1 MLFILSLFNKT
12 IKPLH
17 QFAKKKKKKIQKK
30 SVLGATVL
38 GVSSFL
44 TIYFSNFF
52 SVTHVVLSSLALCK
66 VSKKDKT
73 ITSMLHINAQD

>member
-1 MLFILSLFNKT
+1 MLFVLLLFNKT

-17 QFAKKKKKKIQKK
+17 QFAKKKKKIQKK
-30 SVLGATVL
+30 SFLGATVL
-38 GVSSFL
+38 GVSLSFL